1 VAEVAKVEVVE
12 EGLPC
17 PEVELVADVEVVK
30 RLEEGLDLAFS
41 Q

>member
-1 VAEVAKVEVVE
+1 
-12 EGLPC
+12 
-17 PEVELVADVEVVK
+17 VELVEEELPCMEAELVLDCEGVVE